1 MRYLATYL
9 IYIAVLTRAIGWNQ
23 ETAPI
28 STTIWIMLAVF
39 GVILFSEHP
48 ITRRFSRFPRWYTL
62 VQSILVIAMLYR
74 SPTLDFLDLLF
85 FPLSFQAVQFFH
97 DYIGFACIGG
107 YSLAMAGLMF
117 FGMEWEAGLTMIL
130 TATGG
135 NLLMGSFAHLIA
147 RTEQQRQENQRFF
160 RELQQAY
167 HQLKDS
173 TAQTEALAAA
183 TERHHLVRELHDS
196 LTQTLFSMNLAV
208 QSAQLSMTDIPQQ
221 AEEHLSRLQ
230 TLAHNAAKEVQNLT
244 GQTSYRSLTKEGL
257 IPALQRMAEERLVQ
271 DGLKVTVEWAG
282 DRVLPESTNVN
293 LYRITQ
299 EALNNITRHSG
310 AHQALV
316 KIDLLSPLA
325 SIEIIDK
332 GCGFDSS
339 KVSIK
344 KGFGL
349 VGMVE
354 RAGEIGW
361 SLQIEAQPGQGTRIR
376 VEEQPS

>member
-1 MRYLATYL
+1 
-9 IYIAVLTRAIGWNQ
+9 
-23 ETAPI
+23 
-28 STTIWIMLAVF
+28 
-39 GVILFSEHP
+39 
-48 ITRRFSRFPRWYTL
+48 
-62 VQSILVIAMLYR
+62 
-74 SPTLDFLDLLF
+74 
-85 FPLSFQAVQFFH
+85 
-97 DYIGFACIGG
+97 
-107 YSLAMAGLMF
+107 
-117 FGMEWEAGLTMIL
+117 
-130 TATGG
+130 
-135 NLLMGSFAHLIA
+135 
-147 RTEQQRQENQRFF
+147 
-160 RELQQAY
+160 
-167 HQLKDS
+167 
-173 TAQTEALAAA
+173 
-183 TERHHLVRELHDS
+183 
-196 LTQTLFSMNLAV
+196 
-208 QSAQLSMTDIPQQ
+208 MTDIPQQ

-361 SLQIEAQPGQGTRIR
+361 SLQIEAQPCQGTRIR